1 MFLQSL
7 SFISMFPGKE
17 NNTMK
22 KISHKII
29 LLLLLIS
36 TLLISSTSVMAA
48 ETDQHVT
55 RDEKIKV
62 ILETGAP
69 IEFIEQLSDAQIN
82 DYYNQF
88 QGKNIE
94 YIGTET
100 KEVLIQESD
109 NYLTRGTIPASS
121 LQLGLSVF
129 EDKADYGG
137 EVYGLIIGPTFKW
150 LKQPVWSL
158 TDGFTINW
166 DASLFNY
173 QSFYAETG
181 FMLNGTWY
189 SKDFTNTPAV
199 ISSGGLGFYLD
210 IASGN
215 LNQGSGS
222 VYLVPRNQLYDW
234 NDLNTQI
241 SFVYAHQMAGAS
253 ISFGIGT
260 GGAGSF
266 GVGIAGGNYDS
277 QAISTIYH

>member
-1 MFLQSL
+1 
-7 SFISMFPGKE
+7 
-17 NNTMK
+17 MK

-109 NYLTRGTIPASS
+109 NYLTRGTI
-121 LQLGLSVF
+121 
-129 EDKADYGG
+129 
-137 EVYGLIIGPTFKW
+137 
-150 LKQPVWSL
+150 
-158 TDGFTINW
+158 
-166 DASLFNY
+166 
-173 QSFYAETG
+173 
-181 FMLNGTWY
+181 
-189 SKDFTNTPAV
+189 
-199 ISSGGLGFYLD
+199 
-210 IASGN
+210 
-215 LNQGSGS
+215 
-222 VYLVPRNQLYDW
+222 LY
-234 NDLNTQI
+234 N
-241 SFVYAHQMAGAS
+241 
-253 ISFGIGT
+253 
-260 GGAGSF
+260 
-266 GVGIAGGNYDS
+266 
-277 QAISTIYH
+277 